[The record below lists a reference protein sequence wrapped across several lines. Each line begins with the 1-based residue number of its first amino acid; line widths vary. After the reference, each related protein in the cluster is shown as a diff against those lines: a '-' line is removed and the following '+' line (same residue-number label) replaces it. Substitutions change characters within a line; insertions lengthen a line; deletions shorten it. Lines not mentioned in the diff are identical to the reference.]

1 MPRPTQGR
9 ARSAQG
15 CAYGALTP
23 FGPPLQT
30 VPLPLRH
37 RSRRPLLPRSGRN
50 RHGLGSSRSAR
61 RYSGNHCCLL
71 LLRVL
76 RCFSSPGSPPHPCG
90 CRAPS
95 AAGFPIRTPAD
106 LRPFAPPR
114 GFSQLVT
121 SFLASGSPGIPR
133 APFSSSPAG
142 RPAPAGRPPA
152 AALLLSSF
160 FLALPPRQRTLV
172 TAGGRVL
179 PSPRYALAPRAGR
192 GPAPQKG
199 GIPAAPSGT
208 ATLLRLSPSHR
219 VYPRAPLAVT
229 HFRSPRLPWL
239 DGRCVQG
246 PGTYSPRRG

>member
-1 MPRPTQGR
+1 MLFTFPSRYSSAIGLPGVFSLAGWSRLIRTGFPVPRPTQGR

-160 FLALPPRQRTLV
+160 FLALPPRQRTYYKKSGEYRSRTDDPL
-172 TAGGRVL
+172 
-179 PSPRYALAPRAGR
+179 LAK
-192 GPAPQKG
+192 QM
-199 GIPAAPSGT
+199 
-208 ATLLRLSPSHR
+208 L
-219 VYPRAPLAVT
+219 
-229 HFRSPRLPWL
+229 
-239 DGRCVQG
+239 
-246 PGTYSPRRG
+246 

>member
-142 RPAPAGRPPA
+142 GPAPPPRPPPPGGGPPPAARPPA
-152 AALLLSSF
+152 AALLLSSSSS
-160 FLALPPRQRTLV
+160 LSHHVNELIIKKVENIGVEPMTLCLQS
-172 TAGGRVL
+172 RC
-179 PSPRYALAPRAGR
+179 SS
-192 GPAPQKG
+192 Q
-199 GIPAAPSGT
+199 
-208 ATLLRLSPSHR
+208 LS
-219 VYPRAPLAVT
+219 
-229 HFRSPRLPWL
+229 
-239 DGRCVQG
+239 
-246 PGTYSPRRG
+246 